1 MACQTLHGDL
11 AMTAS
16 KPYDVIVLGGGTA
29 GVVAAIQAG
38 RAGAKTLLVEKT
50 GMLGGTMTNGG
61 VSSPGLFHAWGRQV
75 IAGIGW
81 ELVSRSVAE
90 AGDTLPDFTD
100 YRRPHSQLHVRVNA
114 FLYAALCDEAA
125 VAAGVELLFHA
136 MPAALTEAPDGD
148 GWDVTLCTK
157 TGLTTG
163 HARVVVD
170 ATGDANAASL
180 AGLPVV
186 IPEETQPATLSC
198 LAAGY
203 DPAQLD
209 LEAINRAFDA
219 EVKAGRLAYTDASW
233 NTTAANVGKWLGNRG
248 FNASHVHH
256 INARDSAGRT
266 QLELEARKSL
276 LRLYRFLRRQP
287 GLEKLNIA
295 HLAPECGVRE
305 TAIVRGKRTVTI
317 EDYCSGR
324 LWDDAVCYSF
334 YPIDLHTSAGGGL
347 RCEPLR
353 EGVVPTVPRGAL
365 LPEGSRNFLV
375 AGRCLSSDRLA
386 NSALRVQATGMATGQ
401 ATGALAAL
409 ASREHGDPEAVPLA
423 ELDALLR
430 QHAAIVPDRRTTAHE
445 TEGWQR

>member
-1 MACQTLHGDL
+1 
-11 AMTAS
+11 MTATE
-16 KPYDVIVLGGGTA
+16 PYDVLVLGGGTA

-50 GMLGGTMTNGG
+50 GILGGTMTNGG
-61 VSSPGLFHAWGRQV
+61 VNFPGLFHAWGRQV

-81 ELVSRSVAE
+81 ELVSRSVVE

-100 YRRPHSQLHVRVNA
+100 FRRPHWQLHVRVDA
-114 FLYAALCDEAA
+114 FLYAALCDEATL
-125 VAAGVELLFHA
+125 AAGVEFLFHA
-136 MPAALTEAPDGD
+136 MPAALAEAPDGD

-157 TGLTTG
+157 TGLTTCR
-163 HARVVVD
+163 ARVVID

-180 AGLPVV
+180 AGFPVN

-198 LAAGY
+198 LAGGY

-219 EVKAGRLAYTDASW
+219 EVQAGRLAYTDASW
-233 NTTAANVGKWLGNRG
+233 STTAANVGKWLGKRG
-248 FNASHVHH
+248 ANASHVHH
-256 INARDSAGRT
+256 INARDSAGKT
-266 QLELEARKSL
+266 QLELAARKRL

-287 GLEKLNIA
+287 GLEALSLA

-305 TAIVRGKRTVTI
+305 TAVIRGKRTVTV

-324 LWDDAVCYSF
+324 HWDDAVCYSF
-334 YPIDLHTSAGGGL
+334 YPIDLHTSSEGGL
-347 RCEPLR
+347 RCEPLC

-365 LPEGSRNFLV
+365 LPKGSRNFLV

-386 NSALRVQATGMATGQ
+386 NSALRVQATCMATGQ
-401 ATGALAAL
+401 AAGALAAL
-409 ASREHGDPEAVPLA
+409 ASRSGTDPADVPLA
-423 ELDALLR
+423 DLDALLR
-430 QHAAIVPDRRTTAHE
+430 QHAAIVPDNRNP
-445 TEGWQR
+445 

>member
-1 MACQTLHGDL
+1 
-11 AMTAS
+11 MTAS
-16 KPYDVIVLGGGTA
+16 TPYDVIVLGGGTA

-38 RAGAKTLLVEKT
+38 RAGAKTLLIEKT

-61 VSSPGLFHAWGRQV
+61 VNFPGLFHAWGRQV

-81 ELVSRSVAE
+81 ELVSRAVAE
-90 AGDTLPDFTD
+90 TGDSLPDFTD
-100 YRRPHSQLHVRVNA
+100 YKRPHWQFHVRVDA

-136 MPAALTEAPDGD
+136 MPAALAEAPDGD
-148 GWDVTLCTK
+148 GWAVTLCTK
-157 TGLTTG
+157 SGLATCRG
-163 HARVVVD
+163 RVVID

-180 AGLPVV
+180 AGLPVD

-198 LAAGY
+198 LAGGY
-203 DPAQLD
+203 DPARLD
-209 LEAINRAFDA
+209 LDAINRAFDA

-233 NTTAANVGKWLGNRG
+233 NTTAANVGKWLGKRG
-248 FNASHVHH
+248 ANASHVHH
-256 INARDSAGRT
+256 INARDSAGKT
-266 QLELEARKSL
+266 HQELEARKSL
-276 LRLYRFLRRQP
+276 LRLYRFLRQQP

-305 TAIVRGKRTVTI
+305 TAVIRGKRTVTV

-334 YPIDLHTSAGGGL
+334 YPIDLHSATGSGL

-365 LPEGSRNFLV
+365 LPKGSRNFLV

-386 NSALRVQATGMATGQ
+386 NSALRVQATCMATGQ
-401 ATGALAAL
+401 AAGALAAL
-409 ASREHGDPEAVPLA
+409 AARAGIDPEAVPLTD
-423 ELDALLR
+423 LDALLR
-430 QHAAIVPDRRTTAHE
+430 QHDAVVPERDNE
-445 TEGWQR
+445 EGQRP

>member
-1 MACQTLHGDL
+1 MSMIFNPDGTG
-11 AMTAS
+11 T
-16 KPYDVIVLGGGTA
+16 YDVIVLGGGTA

-50 GMLGGTMTNGG
+50 GILGGTMTNGG
-61 VSSPGLFHAWGRQV
+61 VNFPGLFHAWGRQV

-81 ELVSRSVAE
+81 ELVSRAVAE
-90 AGDTLPDFTD
+90 AGDTLPDFAD
-100 YRRPHSQLHVRVNA
+100 YQRPHWQLHVRVDA

-125 VAAGVELLFHA
+125 VVAGVELLCHA
-136 MPAALTEAPDGD
+136 MPAALAEAPTGD
-148 GWDVTLCTK
+148 GWNVTLCTK
-157 TGLTTG
+157 TGLATCR
-163 HARVVVD
+163 ARVVID

-180 AGLPVV
+180 AGLPVT
-186 IPEETQPATLSC
+186 IPNETQPATLSC
-198 LAAGY
+198 LAGGY

-209 LEAINRAFDA
+209 LKAINRAFDA

-233 NTTAANVGKWLGNRG
+233 NTTAANVGKWLGKRG

-256 INARDSAGRT
+256 INARDSVGKT
-266 QLELEARKSL
+266 HLELEARKRL

-287 GLEKLNIA
+287 GLEQLYLA

-305 TAIVRGKRTVTI
+305 TAVIRGKRMVTI

-324 LWDDAVCYSF
+324 LWDDAVCFSF

-347 RCEPLR
+347 RCEPLK

-386 NSALRVQATGMATGQ
+386 NSALRVQATCMATGQ
-401 ATGALAAL
+401 AAGALAAL
-409 ASREHGDPEAVPLA
+409 AACAGVDPEAVPPA
-423 ELDALLR
+423 ELLRLL
-430 QHAAIVPDRRTTAHE
+430 HTHGAIVPDLT
-445 TEGWQR
+445 